1 MNKTLPKINT
11 VAKIRQQVA
20 AWRAQGHSIAL
31 VPTMGGLHEG
41 HLSLVDLAHEHCDR
55 VIVSIFVNPTQFS
68 PKEDFTTYP
77 RNIKADTKM
86 LQQRGAHLIYLP
98 LDTEMYGK
106 NETTRVTVGKISQGL
121 CGASRPHF
129 FEGVATV
136 VCKLLLQVNP
146 DFAVFGEKDYQQ
158 LLVIRT
164 MVRDLCIAT
173 EIIGAKLIREAD
185 GLAMSS
191 RNVYLSKS
199 ERKKAPFLFKT
210 LQQTADII
218 KNGHSVGQSLKA
230 AKAQLV
236 NQGFVVDYFE
246 LRDENT
252 LDPVKNKAKRGIKLR
267 LFAAAFLGNTRL
279 IDNTQ
284 VCRPKT

>member
-1 MNKTLPKINT
+1 MTKILPKVNT
-11 VAKIRQQVA
+11 VSKIRHQVST
-20 AWRAQGHSIAL
+20 WRAQGHTIAL

-68 PKEDFTTYP
+68 PKEDFATYP

-86 LQQRGAHLIYLP
+86 LQQRGTHLIYQP
-98 LDTEMYGK
+98 LGSEMYGE
-106 NETTRVTVGKISQGL
+106 NETTRVTAGKISQGL

-129 FEGVATV
+129 FSGVATV
-136 VCKLLLQVNP
+136 VCKLLCQVTP
-146 DFAVFGEKDYQQ
+146 DIAVFGEKDYQQ

-173 EIIGAKLIREAD
+173 EIIGGKLIREAD

-191 RNVYLSKS
+191 RNVYLSPS

-210 LQQTADII
+210 LQQTAEII
-218 KNGHSVGQSLKA
+218 KNGHSVVQSLKA

-236 NQGFVVDYFE
+236 NQDFEVDYLE
-246 LRDENT
+246 LRDTTT
-252 LDPVKNKAKRGIKLR
+252 LAPVKNKARQGVDLR
-267 LFAAAFLGNTRL
+267 LFAAVFLGKTRL
-279 IDNTQ
+279 IDNMK
-284 VCRPKT
+284 VCRPKV